1 MCEVRNKYLIA
12 PGDDPEGGSFE
23 SEDDIK
29 RARTVAADLF
39 EKDGI
44 RRVIYVAVEVTTR
57 DPSPV
62 KFKPVDGVK
71 ETR

>member
-12 PGDDPEGGSFE
+12 PDANPAEYVVDGET
-23 SEDDIK
+23 DIK
-29 RARTVAADLF
+29 AARARASDLF
-39 EKDGI
+39 ERDGV

-71 ETR
+71 ESR